1 MRDLLAAS
9 VAQSSLQLYRRA
21 WTLFRE
27 CSSLLS
33 TSNNVLI
40 TIPVSGSHVAVF
52 VTYLH
57 SEGYAPTSIISYV
70 SAVGYLHRL
79 LGLQDPTS
87 GTLVQKLLAGAAK
100 VHVPKP
106 PRLPITILIL
116 HRMLVDID
124 SIIHVKY
131 HRLLLKAMFTVAFF
145 GLMRIGEVTMSKNKQ
160 IPLKLSQVVFSPDK
174 VTISISLFKHNKS
187 NKPVE
192 VYLERQEDSVV
203 CPVFNLANYVLLRG
217 YAVGPLFAFPDLSPV
232 PRQFFS
238 KNLKLLI
245 TFAGLDFSR
254 YLGHSFRIGG
264 ASYYAELGYTDAQLR
279 LMGRWGSNAFIKYI
293 RHVRALSPAPGRR

>member
-1 MRDLLAAS
+1 MKDLLAAS
-9 VAQSSLQLYRRA
+9 VAQSSMQLYRRSWA
-21 WTLFRE
+21 LFRE

-33 TSNNVLI
+33 RSNSSLI

-57 SEGYAPTSIISYV
+57 SEGYAPTSIVSYV

-79 LGLQDPTS
+79 LGIQDPTS

-131 HRLLLKAMFTVAFF
+131 HRLLLKAMFTVSFF
-145 GLMRIGEVTMSKNKQ
+145 GLMRIGEVTMAKNKQ
-160 IPLKLSQVVFSPDK
+160 VPLMLSQVAFSPNR
-174 VTISISLFKHNKS
+174 VTLTISNFKHNKS

-192 VYLERQEDSVV
+192 IYLERQNDPAI
-203 CPVFNLANYVLLRG
+203 CPVYNLANYVLMRG
-217 YAVGPLFAFPDLSPV
+217 YSAGPLFAFPDVSPV

-238 KNLKLLI
+238 KNLRLLI
-245 TFAGLDFSR
+245 TFAGLDSSR

-293 RHVRALSPAPGRR
+293 RHVRALSAAPGRR